1 MIARSYADRRSAR
14 ERPGLT
20 GPRSGTLIG
29 SGESGLINAL
39 DRERARYHESRRPR
53 CSPGCWKGRAS
64 SRSGRLRP
72 SSHHKRSEALEI
84 MTSCARNLTSST
96 SCRSS
101 SAAELNGRIDSICLV
116 PRSALL

>member
-39 DRERARYHESRRPR
+39 DRERARYHESGRPR
-53 CSPGCWKGRAS
+53 CSPGAGRDAQAAEAVVYV
-64 SRSGRLRP
+64 RLVTISGPKRLR
-72 SSHHKRSEALEI
+72 
-84 MTSCARNLTSST
+84 
-96 SCRSS
+96 
-101 SAAELNGRIDSICLV
+101 
-116 PRSALL
+116 